1 MQSKG
6 STYLIDWLA
15 VTLRWMFLIG
25 FVISIAIGG
34 DLSAELMVVIL
45 SASIWNVVLT
55 ILVALRRRIVAH
67 PYLSV
72 LGDVVIT
79 VLLFVIGAAFGGHI
93 AWVGL
98 LPVTTAALYFYVAGA
113 FILSIGIIIIQ
124 GAVALLFSTLPIA
137 GVYLGA
143 LTPLVYLMGTV
154 YNFCSE
160 HQSLR
165 LKLSVGSRGY
175 RWVQRTPAMAAGITD
190 HCWSVKELLLFQV
203 PLPAWTPPK
212 HRGRRSAAD
221 IALIQRWCS

>member
-34 DLSAELMVVIL
+34 DFSTELVVVIL

-55 ILVALRRRIVAH
+55 ILAALQRRIIAH

-79 VLLFVIGAAFGGHI
+79 ALLFVIGAAFGGHI
-93 AWVGL
+93 AWIGL
-98 LPVTTAALYFYVAGA
+98 LPVTTAALYFYVVGA

-124 GAVALLFSTLPIA
+124 GLVALLFSTLPIA
-137 GVYLGA
+137 VVYLGA
-143 LTPLVYLMGTV
+143 FALLYLIYGS
-154 YNFCSE
+154 F
-160 HQSLR
+160 R
-165 LKLSVGSRGY
+165 L
-175 RWVQRTPAMAAGITD
+175 
-190 HCWSVKELLLFQV
+190 
-203 PLPAWTPPK
+203 
-212 HRGRRSAAD
+212 
-221 IALIQRWCS
+221 